1 MFWVVSSLMRLVCLN
16 GGYLLSNCLGKGNS
30 QKAETFHLLY
40 VILFSPFFSHRKHQE
55 YIAQMDFTTAL
66 TRAKSRVKVF

>member
-40 VILFSPFFSHRKHQE
+40 VILFSPFFFSQE
-55 YIAQMDFTTAL
+55 TPRIYSSDGFYHSTHKGQI
-66 TRAKSRVKVF
+66 KS